1 MSHCFQRLSKTYY
14 LLLDYIQAFQSV
26 LIKNIRFLTFS
37 FITTTLQDVLDKT
50 NIKVTQ
56 LIMWNSAMEKDVNMW

>member
-1 MSHCFQRLSKTYY
+1 MSHCFQGLFKTYY
-14 LLLDYIQAFQSV
+14 LLLDFLQAFQSV

-37 FITTTLQDVLDKT
+37 SITTTLHNVLDKP

-56 LIMWNSAMEKDVNMW
+56 LIMWSSGMEKDINIR